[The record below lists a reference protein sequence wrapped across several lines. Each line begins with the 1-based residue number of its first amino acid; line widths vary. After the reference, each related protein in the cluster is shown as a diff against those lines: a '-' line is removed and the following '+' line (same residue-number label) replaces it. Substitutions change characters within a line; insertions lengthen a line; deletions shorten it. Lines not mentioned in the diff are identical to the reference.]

1 MLRTPRLPGARLT
14 LQHWSLLALASGASL
29 GLVGHRFEVAWLLR
43 ASTALSPIG
52 SLWVNALQ
60 MAVLPLLITQLLST
74 LVRVDPEASIGR
86 IGRGA
91 LLLFLSF
98 LTIAGVLAAIAATQ
112 AMSWLPP
119 SGELLS
125 GWRTAPAAQVAQAA
139 QAAVAAA
146 PVTFADWMQSLVP
159 RNPFEAA
166 ARGSVLQLLVFTV
179 LFGVAAGRLP
189 QALRE
194 SLARPIQALAEAMM
208 TLVHWILLATPFG
221 VFVLILGVLLRTGVG
236 ALQLI
241 GVYIVGTALLMI
253 LFTMVLYPV
262 TALAG
267 GVSMR
272 RVARGDAP
280 AQLVAAGTQSSLASL
295 PALVQGAKDH
305 LELPPSSSGF
315 SLTLAVSTFK
325 LNQPIYLIFQFIL
338 LAHVFAVPLSVE
350 QIGTYLLATILFSFS
365 VAGIPGGGGAP
376 STLPLLI
383 AMGLPIEGAVL
394 LDAANTIPDIFMTVL
409 NVTADM
415 SVATILARR
424 IRSAAPTS
432 DAT

>member
-1 MLRTPRLPGARLT
+1 M
-14 LQHWSLLALASGASL
+14 
-29 GLVGHRFEVAWLLR
+29 
-43 ASTALSPIG
+43 
-52 SLWVNALQ
+52 
-60 MAVLPLLITQLLST
+60 
-74 LVRVDPEASIGR
+74 
-86 IGRGA
+86 
-91 LLLFLSF
+91 LFLSF
-98 LTIAGVLAAIAATQ
+98 LTIAGVLAAIASTQ
-112 AMSWLPP
+112 AMVLLPP
-119 SGELLS
+119 PGELLA
-125 GWRTAPAAQVAQAA
+125 GWRTEQVSPEVQL
-139 QAAVAAA
+139 AVAAT
-146 PVTFADWMQSLVP
+146 PVTLTDWVKSLVP

-166 ARGSVLQLLVFTV
+166 ARGSVLQILVFTV

-189 QALRE
+189 QSSRE

-208 TLVHWILLATPFG
+208 TLVQWILLATPLG
-221 VFVLILGVLLRTGVG
+221 VFVLILGVLLQTGVG

-241 GVYIVGTALLMI
+241 GVYIVGTAVLMVCFTLL
-253 LFTMVLYPV
+253 LYPV

-272 RVARGDAP
+272 RFARGVAP

-295 PALVQGAKDH
+295 PALVHGAKAH
-305 LELPPSSSGF
+305 LELPASGSGF

-338 LAHVFAVPLSVE
+338 LAHVFAVPIGVE
-350 QIGTYLLATILFSFS
+350 QIGTYLLATIVFSFS

-383 AMGLPIEGAVL
+383 AMGLPVESALL

-415 SVATILARR
+415 SVATILAHRVLPV
-424 IRSAAPTS
+424 SSSSEVA
-432 DAT
+432 

>member
-1 MLRTPRLPGARLT
+1 VLRTPRLPGARLT
-14 LQHWSLLALASGASL
+14 LQHWSLLALVSGASL

-74 LVRVDPEASIGR
+74 LVRVDPDASIGR

-112 AMSWLPP
+112 AMAWLPP

-125 GWRTAPAAQVAQAA
+125 GWRTAQVAP
-139 QAAVAAA
+139 AAVAAA
-146 PVTFADWMQSLVP
+146 PVTLADWMQSLVP

-189 QALRE
+189 QASRE
-194 SLARPIQALAEAMM
+194 SLARPIQALAETMM

-253 LFTMVLYPV
+253 LFTIVLYPV

-272 RVARGDAP
+272 RFARGVAP

-424 IRSAAPTS
+424 IRPASPTS

>member
-1 MLRTPRLPGARLT
+1 
-14 LQHWSLLALASGASL
+14 LLALVSGAAL
-29 GLVGHRFEVAWLLR
+29 GLIGHRFEVEWLFR
-43 ASTALSPIG
+43 ASTTLSPLG
-52 SLWVNALQ
+52 SIWVNALQ

-74 LVRVDPEASIGR
+74 LVRVDPDASIGR

-98 LTIAGVLAAIAATQ
+98 LTVAGVVAAIAATQ
-112 AMSWLPP
+112 VMAWLPP
-119 SGELLS
+119 PGELLAE
-125 GWRTAPAAQVAQAA
+125 WRVAQVAPT
-139 QAAVAAA
+139 AVAAA
-146 PVTFADWMQSLVP
+146 PVTLADWMQSLVP

-166 ARGSVLQLLVFTV
+166 AQGSVLQLLVFTV
-179 LFGVAAGRLP
+179 LFGLAAARLP
-189 QALRE
+189 QASRE
-194 SLARPIQALAEAMM
+194 SLARPIQALATAMM
-208 TLVHWILLATPFG
+208 TLVHWILLATPLG
-221 VFVLILGVLLRTGVG
+221 VFVLILGVLLQTGTG

-241 GVYIVGTALLMI
+241 GVYIVGTAVLMI
-253 LFTMVLYPV
+253 LFTLVLYPV

-272 RVARGDAP
+272 RFARGVAP
-280 AQLVAAGTQSSLASL
+280 AQLVAAGTQSSMASL
-295 PALVQGAKDH
+295 PALVQGAKEH
-305 LELPPSSSGF
+305 LELPTSSSGF
-315 SLTLAVSTFK
+315 SLTLAVATFK
-325 LNQPIYLIFQFIL
+325 LNQPIYLIFQFLL

-383 AMGLPIEGAVL
+383 AMGVPVEGAVL

-415 SVATILARR
+415 SVATILAHRVR
-424 IRSAAPTS
+424 PASPRS

>member
-1 MLRTPRLPGARLT
+1 VLRTPRLPGARLT
-14 LQHWSLLALASGASL
+14 LQHWSLLALVSGASL

-74 LVRVDPEASIGR
+74 LVRVDPDASIGR

-112 AMSWLPP
+112 AMAWLPP

-125 GWRTAPAAQVAQAA
+125 GWRTAQVAP
-139 QAAVAAA
+139 AAVAAA
-146 PVTFADWMQSLVP
+146 PVTLADWMQSLVP

-189 QALRE
+189 QASRE

-253 LFTMVLYPV
+253 LFTIVLYPV

-272 RVARGDAP
+272 RFARGVAP

-424 IRSAAPTS
+424 IRPASPTS

>member
-14 LQHWSLLALASGASL
+14 LQHWSLLALVSGASL

-74 LVRVDPEASIGR
+74 LVRVDPDASIGR

-112 AMSWLPP
+112 AMAWLPP

-125 GWRTAPAAQVAQAA
+125 GWRTAQVAP
-139 QAAVAAA
+139 AAVAAA
-146 PVTFADWMQSLVP
+146 PVTLADWMQSLVP

-189 QALRE
+189 QASRE
-194 SLARPIQALAEAMM
+194 SLARPIQALAETMM

-253 LFTMVLYPV
+253 LFTIVLYPV

-272 RVARGDAP
+272 RFARGVAP

-424 IRSAAPTS
+424 IRPASPTS

>member
-1 MLRTPRLPGARLT
+1 MARIPRFPLTRLT
-14 LQHWSLLALASGASL
+14 LQHWSLLALVSGAAL
-29 GLVGHRFEVAWLLR
+29 GLIGHRFEVVWLLR
-43 ASTALSPIG
+43 ASTMLSPLG
-52 SLWVNALQ
+52 SMWVNALQ

-74 LVRVDPEASIGR
+74 LVRVDPDASIGR

-91 LLLFLSF
+91 MLLFLSF
-98 LTIAGVLAAIAATQ
+98 LTVAGVVAAIAATQ
-112 AMSWLPP
+112 VMGWLPP
-119 SGELLS
+119 PGELLAE
-125 GWRTAPAAQVAQAA
+125 WRAAHVPPGAQATV
-139 QAAVAAA
+139 AAV
-146 PVTFADWMQSLVP
+146 PVTLADWMQSLVP
-159 RNPFEAA
+159 RNPFQAA
-166 ARGSVLQLLVFTV
+166 AQGSVLQLLVFTV

-189 QALRE
+189 QPARE

-208 TLVHWILLATPFG
+208 TLVHWILLATPLG
-221 VFVLILGVLLRTGVG
+221 VFVLILGVLLQTGAG

-241 GVYIVGTALLMI
+241 GVYIVGTAVLMI
-253 LFTMVLYPV
+253 LFTLVLYPV

-272 RVARGDAP
+272 RFARGGAP

-295 PALVQGAKDH
+295 PALVQGAKEH
-305 LELPPSSSGF
+305 LDLPASSSGF

-350 QIGTYLLATILFSFS
+350 QIGTYLLATIVFSFS

-383 AMGLPIEGAVL
+383 AMGVPVEGAVL

-415 SVATILARR
+415 SVATILAHR
-424 IRSAAPTS
+424 IRPTAPRSEAA
-432 DAT
+432 

>member
-14 LQHWSLLALASGASL
+14 LQHWSLLALVSGASL

-74 LVRVDPEASIGR
+74 LVRVDPDASIGR

-112 AMSWLPP
+112 AMAWLPP

-125 GWRTAPAAQVAQAA
+125 GWRTAQVAP
-139 QAAVAAA
+139 AAVAAA
-146 PVTFADWMQSLVP
+146 PVTLADWMQSLVP

-189 QALRE
+189 QASRE

-253 LFTMVLYPV
+253 LFTIVLYPV

-272 RVARGDAP
+272 RFARGVAP

-424 IRSAAPTS
+424 IRPASPTS

>member
-1 MLRTPRLPGARLT
+1 MVVLRTPRLPGARLT
-14 LQHWSLLALASGASL
+14 LQHWSLLALVSGASL

-74 LVRVDPEASIGR
+74 LVRVDPDASIGR

-112 AMSWLPP
+112 AMAWLPP

-125 GWRTAPAAQVAQAA
+125 GWRTAQVAP
-139 QAAVAAA
+139 AAVAAA
-146 PVTFADWMQSLVP
+146 PVTLADWMQSLVP

-189 QALRE
+189 QASRE

-253 LFTMVLYPV
+253 LFTIVLYPV

-272 RVARGDAP
+272 RFARGVAP

-424 IRSAAPTS
+424 IRPASPTS

>member
-1 MLRTPRLPGARLT
+1 
-14 LQHWSLLALASGASL
+14 
-29 GLVGHRFEVAWLLR
+29 
-43 ASTALSPIG
+43 
-52 SLWVNALQ
+52 
-60 MAVLPLLITQLLST
+60 
-74 LVRVDPEASIGR
+74 
-86 IGRGA
+86 
-91 LLLFLSF
+91 
-98 LTIAGVLAAIAATQ
+98 
-112 AMSWLPP
+112 
-119 SGELLS
+119 
-125 GWRTAPAAQVAQAA
+125 
-139 QAAVAAA
+139 
-146 PVTFADWMQSLVP
+146 
-159 RNPFEAA
+159 
-166 ARGSVLQLLVFTV
+166 
-179 LFGVAAGRLP
+179 
-189 QALRE
+189 
-194 SLARPIQALAEAMM
+194 M

-253 LFTMVLYPV
+253 LFTIVLYPV

-272 RVARGDAP
+272 RFARGVAP

-424 IRSAAPTS
+424 IRPASPTS